1 MSSITS
7 INRRLVRLTVA
18 AAAVASLAAPAA
30 AVAHPSADVARRA
43 GLAQIKRV
51 AERAAPRG
59 YGSRVNRVGGEV
71 DHRRTAFGGY
81 SVLLSVVSRSL
92 PKVRYVCVR
101 VRPSNP
107 PGVFVRP
114 VGSVRSRVAR
124 IPRSVPRAASYSPR
138 AGPGLTVVVMTG
150 LGRSGSGRSWEGAP
164 RLLPATVVASRP

>member
-81 SVLLSVVSRSL
+81 SVLVSRTGAVVFC
-92 PKVRYVCVR
+92 PVQVDIGAGGGVVAVRRYTCHTGG
-101 VRPSNP
+101 S
-107 PGVFVRP
+107 P
-114 VGSVRSRVAR
+114 VAVASGAKWHRTARVAR
-124 IPRSVPRAASYSPR
+124 VAR
-138 AGPGLTVVVMTG
+138 
-150 LGRSGSGRSWEGAP
+150 
-164 RLLPATVVASRP
+164 VASSGLLAAPYVRG